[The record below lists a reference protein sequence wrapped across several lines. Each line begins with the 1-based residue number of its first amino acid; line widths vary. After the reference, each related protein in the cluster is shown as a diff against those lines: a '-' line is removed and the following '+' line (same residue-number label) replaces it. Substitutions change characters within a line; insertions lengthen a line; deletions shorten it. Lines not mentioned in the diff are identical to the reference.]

1 MTCFTSWQTNLV
13 AYANTSRKAS
23 LLHLQASA
31 ERPAPSGRVL
41 GPLDDERHHHDGAG
55 GCREIKRRARSTFRD
70 RRRAGALQRRMLGSQ
85 CQHELATAAP
95 LLLIHFVPP
104 RFRPPSI
111 PSRGTYSA
119 PAGPSSTVV
128 KPLLNPGLPF
138 PPSLLAPPGQYHVP
152 SRLVSTLHPT

>member
-55 GCREIKRRARSTFRD
+55 ECRQITRRARSTFPY

-85 CQHELATAAP
+85 CQHELAPAAP

-104 RFRPPSI
+104 RFRPLSI

-119 PAGPSSTVV
+119 PAGASSTVV
-128 KPLLNPGLPF
+128 EPRSIPGLPR
-138 PPSLLAPPGQYHVP
+138 PRSIGGATGA
-152 SRLVSTLHPT
+152 

>member
-41 GPLDDERHHHDGAG
+41 GTLDDERHHHDGAG
-55 GCREIKRRARSTFRD
+55 ECRQIKRRARSTFRD

-104 RFRPPSI
+104 RFRPLSI

-119 PAGPSSTVV
+119 PAGASSTIV
-128 KPLLNPGLPF
+128 KPVSIPELPRTS
-138 PPSLLAPPGQYHVP
+138 PMVALTGQY
-152 SRLVSTLHPT
+152 RAA